1 MESTGDQTIVVGI
14 DGSATSDA
22 ALGWA
27 VEEAT
32 RRGLRLHLVSAA
44 VHRTHGGDFA
54 YDDADIDAAIASQA
68 LRAAD
73 SRLAAAVAT
82 ARESAPDLVI
92 TTESSLDRAA
102 DALVERSAGAYG
114 IVVGRSG
121 HGPLVGAV
129 LGSVAAQ
136 VLTHAHC
143 PVIVVPVPGGLPAL
157 RRGVAVAVDGSHG
170 SDLALALAFQ
180 EASERDTPLLVI
192 HSWWTRATAGGNP
205 DTRADQL
212 TGAQLEL
219 AGAMT
224 TWSEQYPDV
233 EVRVSLPVG
242 PTVLAITD
250 ASRDSELLVVG
261 SRGRGG
267 FGGLMLGSVSQG
279 VLARAGGTVIVV
291 RP

>member
-1 MESTGDQTIVVGI
+1 MSNGNQTIVVGI

-27 VEEAT
+27 VAEAT
-32 RRGLRLHLVSAA
+32 RRGLELRLVSAA
-44 VHRTHGGDFA
+44 VHHTHGGDFA
-54 YDDADIDAAIASQA
+54 YDEADIDAAMASQA

-73 SRLAAAVAT
+73 TRLAAALAT

-92 TTESSLDRAA
+92 ATESSLDRAA
-102 DALVERSAGAYG
+102 DALVGLSAGAHS

-121 HGPLVGAV
+121 HGPAVGAL

-136 VLTHAHC
+136 VVTHAHC
-143 PVIVVPVPGGLPAL
+143 PVVVVPAPDGLTAH
-157 RRGVAVAVDGSHG
+157 RRGVAVAVDGSAG
-170 SDLALALAFQ
+170 SDLALALAFE
-180 EASERDTPLLVI
+180 EASARDVPLLVI
-192 HSWWTRATAGGNP
+192 HAWWTRATARGNH

-212 TGAQLEL
+212 ALAQLDL

-224 TWSEQYPDV
+224 PWSEKHPDV

-267 FGGLMLGSVSQG
+267 FRSLVLGSVSQG
-279 VLARAGGTVIVV
+279 VLASAGGTVVV
-291 RP
+291 ARR